1 MAILVEITQLSPTMT
16 EGILVEWSKKPGD
29 LISPGD
35 PIAAVETDKAV
46 MDLESF
52 DDGILLKQL
61 VEPQTKLP
69 VGAPIAILGN
79 AGEDFADLE
88 EALAKLSQLSS
99 GAAATTTEPATQGNE
114 TKEEPASASPKEEE
128 SQPAQEE
135 VTTEPGGRDQSVSL
149 GQKRLRLQND
159 IDLNLVTGSGPKGR
173 IVKGRRVLYG

>member
-88 EALAKLSQLSS
+88 KEALTKLNELSS
-99 GAAATTTEPATQGNE
+99 GASTTATPEIQEEIKEEAAVASPE
-114 TKEEPASASPKEEE
+114 KEEPQAEE
-128 SQPAQEE
+128 PD
-135 VTTEPGGRDQSVSL
+135 TTERGGR
-149 GQKRLRLQND
+149 
-159 IDLNLVTGSGPKGR
+159 I
-173 IVKGRRVLYG
+173 

>member
-35 PIAAVETDKAV
+35 PIAVETDKAV

-69 VGAPIAILGN
+69 VKNTLKILKLGR
-79 AGEDFADLE
+79 FAD
-88 EALAKLSQLSS
+88 
-99 GAAATTTEPATQGNE
+99 
-114 TKEEPASASPKEEE
+114 
-128 SQPAQEE
+128 
-135 VTTEPGGRDQSVSL
+135 
-149 GQKRLRLQND
+149 
-159 IDLNLVTGSGPKGR
+159 
-173 IVKGRRVLYG
+173 